1 MPGECVVWAAHII
14 PGHDP
19 LVIARYRARSAAM
32 PDAVA
37 KLDLDPARA

>member
-1 MPGECVVWAAHII
+1 MDDFVWAAHIS

-32 PDAVA
+32 QDVVA
-37 KLDLDPARA
+37 KLDVDPARA